1 MGTDHVVRRGRAVRR
16 HRGCGRSGWRVGATE
31 RRRGGVARV
40 WVRGEQG
47 RTARAAGERTRT
59 TGGQRR
65 RRALGAGRSL
75 SALGRRRAASSF
87 WLNRSSRRLPAHTRL
102 QSLVQA
108 QARRR
113 STARHRC
120 YTQIRSGAPCL
131 SCRGRKWKNGDKA
144 RWIAR
149 VVQQLCRALPT
160 HERRHSTKELMQ
172 LV

>member
-16 HRGCGRSGWRVGATE
+16 HRGCGRSGWRKRATE
-31 RRRGGVARV
+31 REGRSSEGVGE
-40 WVRGEQG
+40 GEQG

-65 RRALGAGRSL
+65 RRALSTGRSL